1 MRDTTDIHDRTVKS
15 KVTEKEALMQVG
27 GIGSGHDTYSHQVTG
42 CIHEHASNTDAGS
55 MGAKYSAGQA
65 AQTAT
70 EVLQED
76 STGNLLS
83 WVQNIGNSGKQLLQ
97 KIWGDSKEANDAIS
111 SQKDGS
117 GNHIAGQE
125 TLVTGNS
132 LGVKTTLNRAAVET
146 AATHTYFQPVETRDA
161 VPTTPLQKVRYQV
174 QKVARKL
181 MDRLPGRFLG
191 SHTGDFLQTKQQHTK
206 EDLRKRSQYKED
218 DQEIE
223 CILTDESYLTDSYNR
238 KGEYSHLTTG
248 K

>member
-1 MRDTTDIHDRTVKS
+1 
-15 KVTEKEALMQVG
+15 MQIG
-27 GIGSGHDTYSHQVTG
+27 GVGSGHDTYSHQVTG
-42 CIHEHASNTDAGS
+42 CIHEHGENKDVGDAGTKLGS
-55 MGAKYSAGQA
+55 VQTI
-65 AQTAT
+65 QTAE
-70 EVLQED
+70 EVLQEN
-76 STGNLLS
+76 SSVNLMS
-83 WVQNIGNSGKQLLQ
+83 WVQNISSKGKQLLQ
-97 KIWGDSKEANDAIS
+97 KIWGDSKESNDAII

-132 LGVKTTLNRAAVET
+132 VGVKTTLNRAAVET
-146 AATHTYFQPVETRDA
+146 AATHTYFQPIETREA

-174 QKVARKL
+174 QKVARRL

-191 SHTGDFLQTKQQHTK
+191 SHSGDFLQTKQQHTK

-238 KGEYSHLTTG
+238 RGEYSHLTTD

>member
-1 MRDTTDIHDRTVKS
+1 
-15 KVTEKEALMQVG
+15 MQVG
-27 GIGSGHDTYSHQVTG
+27 GVGSGHDTYSHHVTS
-42 CIHEHASNTDAGS
+42 CLHEHGANTDTGS
-55 MGAKYSAGQA
+55 MGAKSGA
-65 AQTAT
+65 AQTAQMAT
-70 EVLQED
+70 EALQEN
-76 STGNLLS
+76 SKGNLLS

-97 KIWGDSKEANDAIS
+97 KIWGDSKESNDAIS

-132 LGVKTTLNRAAVET
+132 VGVKTTLNRAAVE
-146 AATHTYFQPVETRDA
+146 
-161 VPTTPLQKVRYQV
+161 
-174 QKVARKL
+174 KVARKL

-191 SHTGDFLQTKQQHTK
+191 SHSGDFLQTKQQHTK

-238 KGEYSHLTTG
+238 KGEYSHLTTD

>member
-1 MRDTTDIHDRTVKS
+1 
-15 KVTEKEALMQVG
+15 MQIG
-27 GIGSGHDTYSHQVTG
+27 GVGSGHDTYSHQVTG
-42 CIHEHASNTDAGS
+42 CIHEHAENKDVGAA
-55 MGAKYSAGQA
+55 GAKLGSAQA

-70 EVLQED
+70 EVLQENT
-76 STGNLLS
+76 SVNLMS
-83 WVQNIGNSGKQLLQ
+83 WVQNIGSKGKQLLQ
-97 KIWGDSKEANDAIS
+97 KIWGDSKEANDAIT
-111 SQKDGS
+111 SQNGS

-132 LGVKTTLNRAAVET
+132 VGVKTAMNRAAVET
-146 AATHTYFQPVETRDA
+146 AATHTYFRPVEAKDA
-161 VPTTPLQKVRYQV
+161 MSANPFQKVRYQV

-191 SHTGDFLQTKQQHTK
+191 SHSGDFLQTKQQHTK

-238 KGEYSHLTTG
+238 RGEYSHLTTD

>member
-1 MRDTTDIHDRTVKS
+1 
-15 KVTEKEALMQVG
+15 MQVG
-27 GIGSGHDTYSHQVTG
+27 GVGNGHDTYSHQVTS
-42 CIHEHASNTDAGS
+42 CLHEHGANADTGS
-55 MGAKYSAGQA
+55 MGARTGAEQA
-65 AQTAT
+65 AQTTT
-70 EVLQED
+70 EVLQD
-76 STGNLLS
+76 NSAGNLLS

-97 KIWGDSKEANDAIS
+97 KIWGDSKEANDAVT

-117 GNHIAGQE
+117 GDHIAGQE
-125 TLVTGNS
+125 TLVTGNTV
-132 LGVKTTLNRAAVET
+132 GVKATLNKAAVET
-146 AATHTYFQPVETRDA
+146 AATHTYFQPIETRDT
-161 VPTTPLQKVRYQV
+161 VPATPLQKVRYQV

-191 SHTGDFLQTKQQHTK
+191 SRSGDFLQTKQQHTK

-238 KGEYSHLTTG
+238 KGEYSHLTTD